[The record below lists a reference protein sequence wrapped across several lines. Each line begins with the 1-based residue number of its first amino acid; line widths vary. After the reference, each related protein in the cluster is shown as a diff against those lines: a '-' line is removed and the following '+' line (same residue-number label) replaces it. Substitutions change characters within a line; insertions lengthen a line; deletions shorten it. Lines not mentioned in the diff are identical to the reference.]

1 MINRN
6 VSICVSHQG
15 SESLPLCSLS
25 AGSLFGELDIDRH
38 CCSAIVSRQAEFVRI
53 SQRHFVNLY
62 NKHADHLQSFI
73 VVMQDMLSEEHNV
86 PSHLIATR
94 SDIGSGGHTLP
105 NGDVN
110 GLNSTLPYT
119 HDYRE
124 GPSSFDVSAMQ
135 AELEQLP
142 KHSYDQ
148 GSIIEFNNSISFEA
162 RIREVGAQLKHTML
176 AQAPHLIRER
186 IVHKM
191 PYTDCMIGSEMVDWL
206 LDLSVSIGAHSPGL
220 SRFQISGMWQTLL
233 EHNVI
238 CHVTNE
244 LQFIDKL
251 VCYRWMDSGRNDT
264 ANWQMANGIPGR
276 FPHAEPPP
284 PPRVKEDVPTREDLA
299 SAVFFLSTVGPDALF
314 RMILKKLPQDRTPEE
329 LELVYEELL
338 HVKALSHLSTMV
350 KRELA
355 TVIGYEHHTHAGT
368 VLFHQGEPGKNWYII
383 LRGSV
388 DVSIHGKGVVCTL
401 QEGDDFGKLAL
412 VNDSPRAA
420 TITLREDQAQF
431 LTVDKHDFNRILRD
445 VEANTVRLKEHGQDV
460 LVLEKINL
468 PRGAAIEGGVPSSSK
483 GQCCYSV
490 MAGLAEKMLEY
501 VLETRVDAQEDGAEL
516 DVFLEDL
523 VLTHIIYLPTNTLCN
538 YLKHYYSRAA
548 EPHAN
553 PMAVMDDLEQRISAR
568 RRVVSFLW
576 LWVNTLGI
584 HYFLDPAANA
594 FVEELYCH
602 VLEDTRTLPGMGPIL
617 ARITALRDLRE
628 EARRTLARHPAVVLE
643 CGVLSAMAPAPSPVL
658 PSDICNQ
665 IVHLSDTTSF
675 ALPIRMDKTAQEIC
689 ELVRGRLRSSQG
701 DELALVEVKSSGER
715 VVFYDGDVSIPTMLS
730 LNSKLYVVSKDEI
743 DSLVPQLDQNGP
755 LESVHASVMEYVG
768 SHELAQQ
775 LLVLHTQLFE
785 ATDEIELV
793 TQVIGRDQFPGRVPS
808 NLDLLMRRFNEVQY
822 WATTEVLLAPPQKR
836 VTTLRKFI
844 KIAMYAKEN
853 RDLMTLFAITLGLS
867 NIAVSRLTHLWERL
881 PAKLRRQFAEFE
893 SLLDPSR
900 NHRPYRALVAKMAPP
915 LIPFV
920 PLLLKDLTFIHEGN
934 KTYYNGLVNFEK
946 MHMIANILRM
956 FRQCKS
962 RFSVPQMETK
972 KIFETQNF
980 IRNFRVVDNQRR
992 LMELSYQIEP
1002 RRRRN

>member
-1 MINRN
+1 M
-6 VSICVSHQG
+6 
-15 SESLPLCSLS
+15 
-25 AGSLFGELDIDRH
+25 
-38 CCSAIVSRQAEFVRI
+38 
-53 SQRHFVNLY
+53 
-62 NKHADHLQSFI
+62 
-73 VVMQDMLSEEHNV
+73 
-86 PSHLIATR
+86 
-94 SDIGSGGHTLP
+94 
-105 NGDVN
+105 
-110 GLNSTLPYT
+110 
-119 HDYRE
+119 
-124 GPSSFDVSAMQ
+124 
-135 AELEQLP
+135 
-142 KHSYDQ
+142 
-148 GSIIEFNNSISFEA
+148 
-162 RIREVGAQLKHTML
+162 
-176 AQAPHLIRER
+176 
-186 IVHKM
+186 
-191 PYTDCMIGSEMVDWL
+191 
-206 LDLSVSIGAHSPGL
+206 
-220 SRFQISGMWQTLL
+220 
-233 EHNVI
+233 
-238 CHVTNE
+238 
-244 LQFIDKL
+244 
-251 VCYRWMDSGRNDT
+251 VCYRWVDSDMGKQSWRD
-264 ANWQMANGIPGR
+264 MMNGIPGR
-276 FPHAEPPP
+276 FTHNDSRLVE
-284 PPRVKEDVPTREDLA
+284 ETPTREDLA
-299 SAVFFLSTVGPDALF
+299 GAVFFLSTVGPDALF
-314 RMILKKLPQDRTPEE
+314 RMILRKLPQDRTPEE

-388 DVSIHGKGVVCTL
+388 DVSIHGRGVVCTL

-420 TITLREDQAQF
+420 TITLRDDQAQF

-468 PRGAAIEGGVPSSSK
+468 PRGAAIEGSLPNNSK
-483 GQCCYSV
+483 GHCCYSV

-548 EPHAN
+548 EPHPN
-553 PMAVMDDLEQRISAR
+553 PLGALDDLEQRIAAR

-602 VLEDTRTLPGMGPIL
+602 VLEDNRTLPGLSPIL

-643 CGVLSAMAPAPSPVL
+643 CGVLSTMAPAPSPVL

-665 IVHLSDTTSF
+665 IIHLSDTTSF
-675 ALPIRMDKTAQEIC
+675 ALPIRMDKTATEIC
-689 ELVRGRLRSSQG
+689 ELARGRLRSSHH
-701 DELALVEVKSSGER
+701 DELALVEVKSSGEK

-822 WATTEVLLAPPQKR
+822 WATTEVLLALPQKR

-867 NIAVSRLTHLWERL
+867 NIAVSRLSHVWERL
-881 PAKLRRQFAEFE
+881 PTKLRRQFAEFE

-900 NHRPYRALVAKMAPP
+900 NHRPYRALVAKV
-915 LIPFV
+915 F
-920 PLLLKDLTFIHEGN
+920 
-934 KTYYNGLVNFEK
+934 NF
-946 MHMIANILRM
+946 
-956 FRQCKS
+956 Q
-962 RFSVPQMETK
+962 
-972 KIFETQNF
+972 
-980 IRNFRVVDNQRR
+980 
-992 LMELSYQIEP
+992 
-1002 RRRRN
+1002 

>member
-1 MINRN
+1 LKIRN
-6 VSICVSHQG
+6 
-15 SESLPLCSLS
+15 
-25 AGSLFGELDIDRH
+25 
-38 CCSAIVSRQAEFVRI
+38 
-53 SQRHFVNLY
+53 Y
-62 NKHADHLQSFI
+62 
-73 VVMQDMLSEEHNV
+73 
-86 PSHLIATR
+86 
-94 SDIGSGGHTLP
+94 
-105 NGDVN
+105 
-110 GLNSTLPYT
+110 
-119 HDYRE
+119 
-124 GPSSFDVSAMQ
+124 
-135 AELEQLP
+135 
-142 KHSYDQ
+142 
-148 GSIIEFNNSISFEA
+148 
-162 RIREVGAQLKHTML
+162 
-176 AQAPHLIRER
+176 
-186 IVHKM
+186 
-191 PYTDCMIGSEMVDWL
+191 
-206 LDLSVSIGAHSPGL
+206 
-220 SRFQISGMWQTLL
+220 
-233 EHNVI
+233 
-238 CHVTNE
+238 
-244 LQFIDKL
+244 
-251 VCYRWMDSGRNDT
+251 
-264 ANWQMANGIPGR
+264 
-276 FPHAEPPP
+276 
-284 PPRVKEDVPTREDLA
+284 
-299 SAVFFLSTVGPDALF
+299 
-314 RMILKKLPQDRTPEE
+314 
-329 LELVYEELL
+329 
-338 HVKALSHLSTMV
+338 
-350 KRELA
+350 
-355 TVIGYEHHTHAGT
+355 
-368 VLFHQGEPGKNWYII
+368 
-383 LRGSV
+383 
-388 DVSIHGKGVVCTL
+388 
-401 QEGDDFGKLAL
+401 
-412 VNDSPRAA
+412 
-420 TITLREDQAQF
+420 
-431 LTVDKHDFNRILRD
+431 RILRD

-628 EARRTLARHPAVVLE
+628 EARRTLARHPAV
-643 CGVLSAMAPAPSPVL
+643 
-658 PSDICNQ
+658 

-701 DELALVEVKSSGER
+701 DELALVEV
-715 VVFYDGDVSIPTMLS
+715 
-730 LNSKLYVVSKDEI
+730 
-743 DSLVPQLDQNGP
+743 PQLDQNGP

-775 LLVLHTQLFE
+775 LLMLHTQLFE

>member
-1 MINRN
+1 MLT
-6 VSICVSHQG
+6 VSN
-15 SESLPLCSLS
+15 E
-25 AGSLFGELDIDRH
+25 
-38 CCSAIVSRQAEFVRI
+38 AIAAYFQ
-53 SQRHFVNLY
+53 
-62 NKHADHLQSFI
+62 
-73 VVMQDMLSEEHNV
+73 
-86 PSHLIATR
+86 
-94 SDIGSGGHTLP
+94 
-105 NGDVN
+105 
-110 GLNSTLPYT
+110 
-119 HDYRE
+119 
-124 GPSSFDVSAMQ
+124 
-135 AELEQLP
+135 
-142 KHSYDQ
+142 
-148 GSIIEFNNSISFEA
+148 SFEA
-162 RIREVGAQLKHTML
+162 RILEVGSHLKHAMYT
-176 AQAPHLIRER
+176 QAPHLIRER
-186 IVHKM
+186 IIHKV
-191 PYTDCMIGSEMVDWL
+191 PYADCMIGSEMVDWL
-206 LDLSVSIGAHSPGL
+206 LDLSVSTGAHSPAL

-238 CHVTNE
+238 CHGMAYSFAVGVVARITITGE
-244 LQFIDKL
+244 LQFVDKL
-251 VCYRWMDSGRNDT
+251 VCYRWVDGGRTDRR
-264 ANWQMANGIPGR
+264 MANGVPGR
-276 FPHAEPPP
+276 FPLGD
-284 PPRVKEDVPTREDLA
+284 PRLKEEVPSREDIA

-368 VLFHQGEPGKNWYII
+368 VLFHQGDPGKNWYII

-420 TITLREDQAQF
+420 TITLREDHAQF

-468 PRGAAIEGGVPSSSK
+468 PRGAAIEGGLTNTGK
-483 GQCCYSV
+483 GHCCYSV

-548 EPHAN
+548 EPHSD
-553 PMAVMDDLEQRISAR
+553 PLVVLDDLEHRLSAR
-568 RRVVSFLW
+568 RRVVTFLW
-576 LWVNTLGI
+576 LWVNALGI

-602 VLEDTRTLPGMGPIL
+602 VLEDHRTLPGMGPIL
-617 ARITALRDLRE
+617 ARISALRDLRE

-643 CGVLSAMAPAPSPVL
+643 CGVLSTMAPSPNPVL

-665 IVHLSDTTSF
+665 IIHLSDTTSF
-675 ALPIRMDKTAQEIC
+675 ALPIRMDKTATEIC
-689 ELVRGRLRSSQG
+689 ELVRSRLRSSHG
-701 DELALVEVKSSGER
+701 EELALVEVKSSGEK
-715 VVFYDGDVSIPTMLS
+715 VVFYDGDVSIATMLS

-755 LESVHASVMEYVG
+755 VESVHASVMEYVG

-808 NLDLLMRRFNEVQY
+808 NLDLLMRS
-822 WATTEVLLAPPQKR
+822 
-836 VTTLRKFI
+836 
-844 KIAMYAKEN
+844 AKEN

-900 NHRPYRALVAKMAPP
+900 NHRPYRALVAKMSPP

-946 MHMIANILRM
+946 MHMIANILRS

-962 RFSVPQMETK
+962 RYSVTQMEQK

>member
-1 MINRN
+1 MLT
-6 VSICVSHQG
+6 VSN
-15 SESLPLCSLS
+15 E
-25 AGSLFGELDIDRH
+25 
-38 CCSAIVSRQAEFVRI
+38 AIAAYFQ
-53 SQRHFVNLY
+53 
-62 NKHADHLQSFI
+62 
-73 VVMQDMLSEEHNV
+73 
-86 PSHLIATR
+86 
-94 SDIGSGGHTLP
+94 
-105 NGDVN
+105 
-110 GLNSTLPYT
+110 
-119 HDYRE
+119 
-124 GPSSFDVSAMQ
+124 
-135 AELEQLP
+135 
-142 KHSYDQ
+142 
-148 GSIIEFNNSISFEA
+148 SFEA
-162 RIREVGAQLKHTML
+162 RILEVGSHLKHAMYT
-176 AQAPHLIRER
+176 QAPHLIRER
-186 IVHKM
+186 IIHKV
-191 PYTDCMIGSEMVDWL
+191 PYADCMIGSEMVDWL
-206 LDLSVSIGAHSPGL
+206 LDLSVSTGAHSPAL

-238 CHVTNE
+238 CHVTGE
-244 LQFIDKL
+244 LQFVDKL
-251 VCYRWMDSGRNDT
+251 VCYRWVDGGRTDRR
-264 ANWQMANGIPGR
+264 MANGVPGR
-276 FPHAEPPP
+276 FPLGD
-284 PPRVKEDVPTREDLA
+284 PRLKEEVPSREDIA

-368 VLFHQGEPGKNWYII
+368 VLFHQGDPGKNWYII

-420 TITLREDQAQF
+420 TITLREDHAQF

-468 PRGAAIEGGVPSSSK
+468 PRGAAIEGGLTNTGK
-483 GQCCYSV
+483 GHCCYSV

-548 EPHAN
+548 EPHSD
-553 PMAVMDDLEQRISAR
+553 PLVVLDDLEHRLSAR
-568 RRVVSFLW
+568 RRVVTFLW
-576 LWVNTLGI
+576 LWVNALGI

-602 VLEDTRTLPGMGPIL
+602 VLEDHRTLPGMGPIL
-617 ARITALRDLRE
+617 ARISALRDLRE

-643 CGVLSAMAPAPSPVL
+643 CGVLSTMAPSPNPVL

-665 IVHLSDTTSF
+665 IIHLSDTTSF
-675 ALPIRMDKTAQEIC
+675 ALPIRMDKTATEIC
-689 ELVRGRLRSSQG
+689 ELVRSRLRSSHG
-701 DELALVEVKSSGER
+701 EELALVEVKSSGEK
-715 VVFYDGDVSIPTMLS
+715 VVFYDGDVSIATMLS

-755 LESVHASVMEYVG
+755 VESVHASVMEYVG

-822 WATTEVLLAPPQKR
+822 WATTEVLLALPQKR
-836 VTTLRKFI
+836 VNTLRKFI

-900 NHRPYRALVAKMAPP
+900 NHRPYRALVAKMSPP

-946 MHMIANILRM
+946 MVDSMLFFLAYDR
-956 FRQCKS
+956 KYPEE
-962 RFSVPQMETK
+962 FSTMQV
-972 KIFETQNF
+972 
-980 IRNFRVVDNQRR
+980 
-992 LMELSYQIEP
+992 
-1002 RRRRN
+1002 